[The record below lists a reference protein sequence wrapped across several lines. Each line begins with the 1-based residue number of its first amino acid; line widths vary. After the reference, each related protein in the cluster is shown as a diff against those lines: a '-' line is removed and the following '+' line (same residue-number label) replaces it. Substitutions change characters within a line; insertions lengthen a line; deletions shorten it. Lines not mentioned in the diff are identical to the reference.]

1 MIQGS
6 SLSRIPTSE
15 VAGSVASVEADPGLA
30 TEDNAQSVAANAA
43 YNVDE
48 VKSRPNGVPPISPL
62 PPITE
67 TKPPEP
73 PAESAVA
80 SEVPVSVVPP
90 PPPQDLSTV
99 LLTNVDPGIKQPVS
113 DVRQPAEP
121 IPTGLVGEIKEMKA
135 QQDVAADPSLA
146 NGLAQGGDA
155 PIEQSLPSNRTQSKD
170 DPMQIDTLITTDVQ
184 PALGNQ
190 KSTTQQ
196 SGDKA
201 LPHHPPIAAPDEQLH
216 EAPPDEAHQTS
227 AGDSSMEGLTA
238 TSITDKDNATALEAN
253 DAAPVQSKVSH
264 PRDDEATETEP
275 ASKRVKSDSEAPSL
289 PKFKLPDP
297 PTQQS
302 QAIQPT
308 GVPNAPDDS
317 SITVDP
323 PNTSQTTTS
332 IPLAQNGKPTLLP
345 LPAERQSNPAYDL
358 PMTRPQQKH
367 LQRGLT
373 NLKKS
378 NHADVFQ
385 APVDYVALGIPN
397 YPNVIKTPMDLRTMN
412 TKLKEDRYAT
422 IADYIRDFDQMVA
435 NTVLF
440 NGPEHSVTQKAF
452 HLRISFDRNLSLLP
466 PKEYTEPSPAEKKAK
481 KAIEPKPPLR
491 RESRSSLGNAKSP
504 TASSPQ
510 TTFAL
515 GPSGVPL
522 IRRDSTIADG
532 RPKREIHPPAPKD
545 LPYSSSK
552 PKRKKFQLE
561 LKFCEEV
568 LTELKKPKYNAIS
581 GPFLVPVDPVALN
594 IPNYHK
600 VIKRPMD
607 IQTIDAKL
615 RTGQYE
621 NAKEFESDVKLMYQ
635 NCYKFNPV
643 DHPVHMAGKDFEK
656 VFDAKWSQ
664 KTKWLN
670 DHAPS
675 SEAQSPRSLSET
687 EDEEEEDEEA
697 DEEEEEDDKR
707 DEIAKLQE
715 SLIAISQKIDTMQK
729 SKKKPPA
736 TAAKKVKGSKVT
748 KKETKKVQ
756 PKVSK
761 KSGSKKIGKEKVPI
775 MSYDEKRTIS
785 DRINDLNESKMN
797 QVLAIIRENMPTLKV
812 NHTHT
817 SMFDIPLVAY

>member
-1 MIQGS
+1 M
-6 SLSRIPTSE
+6 
-15 VAGSVASVEADPGLA
+15 AGPIASVEADAGLA

-48 VKSRPNGVPPISPL
+48 VKLQPNDVPLISPL
-62 PPITE
+62 PPTTE
-67 TKPPEP
+67 TKLPKPPE
-73 PAESAVA
+73 ESAVVP
-80 SEVPVSVVPP
+80 EVPVSVVPP
-90 PPPQDLSTV
+90 PPQDPFPV
-99 LLTNVDPGIKQPVS
+99 PLTNFDPVIKQPVS

-121 IPTGLVGEIKEMKA
+121 VPTGLASEIKEMKEQHDLA
-135 QQDVAADPSLA
+135 SDPSLA

-155 PIEQSLPSNRTQSKD
+155 PIETSLPSDTTPLKD
-170 DPMQIDTLITTDVQ
+170 DPMQIDTLITPDVQ
-184 PALGNQ
+184 PALGIQ
-190 KSTTQQ
+190 EPTTRQ
-196 SGDKA
+196 SGDTT
-201 LPHHPPIAAPDEQLH
+201 LPHHPPIAAPNEQLY
-216 EAPPDEAHQTS
+216 EAPPHEAQAATT
-227 AGDSSMEGLTA
+227 APSMEDLTA
-238 TSITDKDNATALEAN
+238 TSITNKDNATELEAK
-253 DAAPVQSKVSH
+253 DTPPIQSKVSH

-289 PKFKLPDP
+289 PEFKVPDP

-302 QAIQPT
+302 SATEPAT
-308 GVPNAPDDS
+308 VPDAPDDS
-317 SITVDP
+317 SITVDAP
-323 PNTSQTTTS
+323 TNTAQAVTS
-332 IPLAQNGKPTLLP
+332 IPPAQNGRPAPLP
-345 LPAERQSNPAYDL
+345 LPAERQSNPAFDL

-397 YPNVIKTPMDLRTMN
+397 YPNVIKNPMDLRTMN

-440 NGPEHSVTQKAF
+440 NGPDHSVTQKAF

-481 KAIEPKPPLR
+481 KAVEPKPPPR
-491 RESRSSLGNAKSP
+491 RESRSSLGTAKSP

-568 LTELKKPKYNAIS
+568 LTELKKPKYNSIS

-675 SEAQSPRSLSET
+675 SEAQSPGSLSES
-687 EDEEEEDEEA
+687 EDEEDEDEEA
-697 DEEEEEDDKR
+697 DEDEEEDDKR

-715 SLIAISQKIDTMQK
+715 SLIAISQKIDTMRK
-729 SKKKPPA
+729 SKKKSPA
-736 TAAKKVKGSKVT
+736 AAAKKVKGSKVT
-748 KKETKKVQ
+748 KKETKKAQ

-761 KSGSKKIGKEKVPI
+761 KNGPKKGGKEKVPI

-785 DRINDLNESKMN
+785 DRINELNEAKMN
-797 QVLAIIRENMPTLKV
+797 QVLSIIRENMPTLKV
-812 NHTHT
+812 NHTQ
-817 SMFDIPLVAY
+817 SPAFALPLLAY